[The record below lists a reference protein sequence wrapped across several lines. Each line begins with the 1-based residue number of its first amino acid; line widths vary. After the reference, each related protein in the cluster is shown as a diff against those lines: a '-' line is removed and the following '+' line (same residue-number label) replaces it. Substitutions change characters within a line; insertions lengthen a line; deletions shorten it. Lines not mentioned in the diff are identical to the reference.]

1 MHLAGVVQ
9 CQPESS
15 RAPLQV
21 AWPAIS
27 GLAAI
32 AQHHLLV
39 VAPAEVV
46 VGVQTRID
54 PDRLLMRERRR
65 KEARVQ
71 GRAVDLLLLVS
82 RYLVEVS
89 QMHELGNGLVQEDE
103 VAELVVVREQVLLI
117 GEPVHGIRRHAGL
130 PGQLVARTPV

>member
-1 MHLAGVVQ
+1 MHVLALARILSLNHVRQTVHLAAVVQ

-21 AWPAIS
+21 ARSAIS

-46 VGVQTRID
+46 VGIQTRVD
-54 PDRLLMRERRR
+54 PDRLFMRERRR

-71 GRAVDLLLLVS
+71 GGAVDLLLLVS
-82 RYLVEVS
+82 RDLVEVS
-89 QMHELGNGLVQEDE
+89 
-103 VAELVVVREQVLLI
+103 
-117 GEPVHGIRRHAGL
+117 
-130 PGQLVARTPV
+130 